1 MGSFPQPKSSEKRI
15 GVVTQSATRGQFSE
29 LLGIASAKHN
39 VIGIENFDQALYC
52 IGYMFG
58 PFSFAQPL

>member
-1 MGSFPQPKSSEKRI
+1 MDCIPQPKSSEKRI
-15 GVVTQSATRGQFSE
+15 GVVTQSATGGQLSE

-52 IGYMFG
+52 VGNMFG
-58 PFSFAQPL
+58 PFSFAQAL